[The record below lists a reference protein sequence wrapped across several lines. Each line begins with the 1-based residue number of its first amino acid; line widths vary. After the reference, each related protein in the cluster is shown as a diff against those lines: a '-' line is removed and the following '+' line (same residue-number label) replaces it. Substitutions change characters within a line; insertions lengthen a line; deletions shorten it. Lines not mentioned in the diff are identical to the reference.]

1 MSLRLVEY
9 SRMRPQPV
17 QVRLQVCS
25 GSSCKTMAN
34 LGVLR
39 SLCLM
44 MWLAIFFVS
53 AKGKRIIYFTEASSV
68 EISGNAAGAFVR
80 GGSAFIKNPRMRPPP
95 PGMKK
100 SRGETVCDALMP
112 PQPAHNSEDAANT
125 AKQKHSLL
133 VL

>member
-1 MSLRLVEY
+1 MDTIGASHSMAAERHFSSGTMSLRLVEY
-9 SRMRPQPV
+9 SRIRPHPV

-53 AKGKRIIYFTEASSV
+53 ANGKRIVIYFAEATSFKGSTSTNGSLV
-68 EISGNAAGAFVR
+68 LHC
-80 GGSAFIKNPRMRPPP
+80 GSALRI
-95 PGMKK
+95 PGRKK
-100 SRGETVCDALMP
+100 LAGETLWLA
-112 PQPAHNSEDAANT
+112 
-125 AKQKHSLL
+125 
-133 VL
+133 